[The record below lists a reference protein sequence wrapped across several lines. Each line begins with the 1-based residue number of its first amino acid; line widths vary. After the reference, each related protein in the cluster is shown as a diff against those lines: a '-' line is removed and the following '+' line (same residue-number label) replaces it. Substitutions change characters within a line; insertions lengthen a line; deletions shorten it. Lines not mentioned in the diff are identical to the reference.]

1 MLEFEGADNQC
12 FPLPCLKQL
21 VDKACR
27 QTEITIRAAGRPM
40 SDGKDFLALY
50 SEWNFPTC
58 PQPAH
63 TRVCP
68 CNTDGRAPWWPEKKG
83 ERRCLASRAQFPPE
97 TYQSVGFT
105 SSPGDQYCSSG
116 ERSLHMEGNFRS
128 GECLLN
134 APAPQKHTSTYFSI
148 I

>member
-1 MLEFEGADNQC
+1 MLEFEGADKQC

-40 SDGKDFLALY
+40 SDSKDFLALY

-105 SSPGDQYCSSG
+105 SSPGDQYCFTLVKGLSTWRETSG
-116 ERSLHMEGNFRS
+116 VGNVSLMPLPPKSTH
-128 GECLLN
+128 LLI
-134 APAPQKHTSTYFSI
+134 FL
-148 I
+148 